1 MDTRCLGISGV
12 VLHASCMSTS
22 LLSEPLSISGCRC
35 TLSEG
40 AQNLSRCHLMQ
51 ARPQLSSSQLREWL
65 LQQHCPFDVTQML
78 NFCLCMLQGSAQ
90 ALCRAAWAPDST
102 AVLLSNKGAKELTA
116 LYFTQRP
123 PGMEAQTF
131 PVSLPC
137 SGAHT
142 DAYVL
147 SFA

>member
-1 MDTRCLGISGV
+1 
-12 VLHASCMSTS
+12 
-22 LLSEPLSISGCRC
+22 
-35 TLSEG
+35 
-40 AQNLSRCHLMQ
+40 
-51 ARPQLSSSQLREWL
+51 
-65 LQQHCPFDVTQML
+65 
-78 NFCLCMLQGSAQ
+78 MLQGSAQ
-90 ALCRAAWAPDST
+90 LLCGAAWAPDST

-137 SGAHT
+137 SGAHN

-147 SFA
+147 ICA